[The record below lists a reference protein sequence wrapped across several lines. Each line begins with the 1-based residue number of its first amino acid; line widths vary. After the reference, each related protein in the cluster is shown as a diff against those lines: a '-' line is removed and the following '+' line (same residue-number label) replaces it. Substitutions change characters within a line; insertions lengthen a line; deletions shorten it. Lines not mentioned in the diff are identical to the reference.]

1 MAMALRKP
9 DMFKVSFF
17 DEDKARRNFDNYTDH
32 VIGYGRL
39 SFDEDGEGYCSIIN
53 QRDILAEFYNRKF
66 YNERSTYEFI
76 DDDNVSGYK
85 FERDGLFQVLRKIEE
100 GTCNILIAKDLSRI
114 GRHGALLQLFIE
126 QCERVGVRIVAM
138 DDYDSQKESDELILG
153 IRAWSNE
160 RVVKDT
166 SAKILKIIRHKQKA
180 GTWFCAAPFG
190 YKVLNYAEATVEIE
204 EIPAKIMY
212 RIGEMYLDGC
222 GVNKIAR
229 IFTDEGVITPSMY
242 YRDQA
247 LAQGKE
253 YKKKVT
259 SRWSGGQISKM
270 LDDPFYAGTLVT
282 GRYKRQGING
292 KDVRTAVEEQHRFP
306 NHHAAIWPQD
316 MFDRI
321 QAKRQGRRD
330 ESYRGIKKTESLFHG
345 LLVCGECGQKL
356 YTYCRP
362 DLARQYICSSHFKYG
377 KDVCTRHMIKDQTL
391 VSIALAHFEQ
401 IKANSQEIIDSLDQ
415 DVRNARKAEQT
426 KVITVAGMKK
436 ELEGLEQELRAIEAQ
451 RVKQIMRQ
459 PDKEDMLNEI
469 YDEMHHKTQASIDR
483 LRIEIESMSDATTE
497 AAETLK
503 KTKTALSIIN
513 EVLERG
519 ELSRRDVEALFER
532 ITVHEDGR
540 VLIKMK
546 TEIEVLKCVNMTVV
560 DRAVKQ
566 PDKVY
571 EVSTA
576 NVVSEGDPLEIF
588 TDHDGEVV
596 LKKYSPIGE
605 IAAIAKDYTDSLY
618 RTLGHI
624 TLISDRDAI
633 VSSSGAA
640 KRDYSEKPLST
651 EVDQILQN
659 RQMTVLNLSS
669 GARMVP
675 VTNDDRP
682 ETYASQV
689 ITPII
694 ADGEIIGGLMLL
706 SRESGIQMTDIDQK
720 VAETTASIIGRQME
734 Q

>member
-1 MAMALRKP
+1 
-9 DMFKVSFF
+9 
-17 DEDKARRNFDNYTDH
+17 
-32 VIGYGRL
+32 
-39 SFDEDGEGYCSIIN
+39 
-53 QRDILAEFYNRKF
+53 
-66 YNERSTYEFI
+66 
-76 DDDNVSGYK
+76 
-85 FERDGLFQVLRKIEE
+85 
-100 GTCNILIAKDLSRI
+100 
-114 GRHGALLQLFIE
+114 
-126 QCERVGVRIVAM
+126 
-138 DDYDSQKESDELILG
+138 
-153 IRAWSNE
+153 
-160 RVVKDT
+160 
-166 SAKILKIIRHKQKA
+166 
-180 GTWFCAAPFG
+180 
-190 YKVLNYAEATVEIE
+190 
-204 EIPAKIMY
+204 
-212 RIGEMYLDGC
+212 MYLDGC

-259 SRWSGGQISKM
+259 TKWSGAQISKM

-292 KDVRTAVEEQHRFP
+292 KDVRTTVEEQHRFP
-306 NHHAAIWPQD
+306 NHHAAIWPQE

-330 ESYRGIKKTESLFHG
+330 ESYRGIKKNESLFHG
-345 LLVCGECGQKL
+345 LLQCGECGQKL
-356 YTYCRP
+356 YTYSRP

-459 PDKEDMLNEI
+459 PEKEDMLNEI

-483 LRIEIESMSDATTE
+483 LKLEIESMSDETTE
-497 AAETLK
+497 TAETLK

-540 VLIKMK
+540 VIIKMK
-546 TEIEVLKCVNMTVV
+546 AEIEVLKCVNMTVV

-576 NVVSEGDPLEIF
+576 NVVSEGDPLEIY

-605 IAAIAKDYTDSLY
+605 IATIARDYTDSLY
-618 RTLGHI
+618 RSLGHI
-624 TLISDRDAI
+624 SCICDRDMV
-633 VSSSGAA
+633 VSASGAS
-640 KRDYSEKPLST
+640 KRELWEKPLSHEMET
-651 EVDQILQN
+651 AISN
-659 RQMTVLNLSS
+659 RQTLHLNASAN
-669 GARMVP
+669 ARMIP
-675 VTNDDRP
+675 ITNEDDAGSY
-682 ETYASQV
+682 TAQIV
-689 ITPII
+689 VPII
-694 ADGEIIGGLMLL
+694 ADGEVIGALALL
-706 SRESGIQMTDIDQK
+706 SRESGVKMSDTDLK
-720 VAETTASIIGRQME
+720 VAETTAGIVGRQME